1 MSVTNLTASINT
13 NQLIMSF
20 QAYLDNI
27 KAKTGMD
34 PDDFRK
40 LAEKKKL
47 LGPDIKAGELVAWLK
62 KDFDLGHG
70 HSMAIYATLKST
82 DKKDPK
88 LNASDRID
96 KYFAGAKSAARPL
109 YDKLMRSV
117 SGFGDD
123 IAISPAASYLS
134 ILRNKKK
141 IAIIRVTAKRLDVGI
156 KLKGVKPTS
165 RFASA
170 GTWNTMVTH
179 RVQIMQDRDIDSELF
194 AWLQSAYEQ
203 SGGR

>member
-1 MSVTNLTASINT
+1 
-13 NQLIMSF
+13 MSF

-27 KAKTGMD
+27 RAKTGKG

-47 LGPDIKAGELVAWLK
+47 LGPDIKAGEVVAWLK
-62 KDFDLGHG
+62 RDFDLGHG
-70 HSMAIYATLKST
+70 HAMAIYATLKST
-82 DKKDPK
+82 DKKDQK
-88 LNASDRID
+88 QTASDRID

-109 YDKLMRSV
+109 YDKLMKTV
-117 SGFGDD
+117 SRFGDD
-123 IAISPAASYLS
+123 ITISPAASYIS
-134 ILRNKKK
+134 ILRDKKK
-141 IAIIRVTAKRLDVGI
+141 IAIVQVTAKRLDVGI
-156 KLKGVKPTS
+156 KLKGGKPTP
-165 RFASA
+165 RFAPA

-179 RVQIMQDRDIDSELF
+179 RVQVTQEPDVDSELF